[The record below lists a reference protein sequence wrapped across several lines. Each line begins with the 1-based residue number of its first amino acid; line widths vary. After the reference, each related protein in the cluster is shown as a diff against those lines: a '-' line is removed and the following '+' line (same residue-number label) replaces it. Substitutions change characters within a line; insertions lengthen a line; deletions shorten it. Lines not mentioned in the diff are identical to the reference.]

1 MFFLPNKSFLKTL
14 VILMGLSVCVTAQT
28 PTPTPFEDSGT
39 VKVDTEEIKLNVS
52 AFDRFGEFAPE
63 VKRDDIVIIEDGR
76 LHQPNSVR
84 RIPANVLI
92 VLDMGGEM
100 RHAKSLKQTRKTAIE
115 LVRTL
120 DSKDSVAIL
129 EYHDQ
134 AKILTEWTTNK
145 QKLIGDLSK
154 KLNFGKRAVFV
165 DAIKLATEF
174 LSKSENENR
183 HLVLITDGT
192 DSFDRNEKR
201 ELEMKKLMTTN
212 INVHVISYTHLERA
226 RVEPKTKRGNAKPH
240 KNVLPD
246 EVIAGLPEAL
256 RRVNKAPKFRAVNL
270 DKKFLRV
277 MRKRNQ
283 DLIDGEKFLLNLTE
297 NTSGM
302 FLLPDTKEEMLE
314 KTSLIARIIDSN
326 YVVNY
331 TPKRPLSESKNG
343 EIRTIEVTSRKT
355 GLQVLAK
362 RKLLVINNKP

>member
-1 MFFLPNKSFLKTL
+1 MSLLPIKPIFSSVAVL
-14 VILMGLSVCVTAQT
+14 IGLSVCALAQT
-28 PTPTPFEDSGT
+28 PTPTPFDNDDP

-52 AFDRFGEFAPE
+52 AFDRFGEFVPE
-63 VKRDDIVIIEDGR
+63 VKKDDIVIIEDGR

-100 RHAKSLKQTRKTAIE
+100 RHAKSLKQTSRAAIE
-115 LVRTL
+115 LVQAL
-120 DSKDSVAIL
+120 SNKDSVAIL
-129 EYHDQ
+129 EYHDR
-134 AKILTEWTTNK
+134 AKILTEWTSNK
-145 QKLIGDLSK
+145 QKLIQDLSK

-165 DAIKLATEF
+165 DAIKLATKF
-174 LSKSENENR
+174 LSKSKNENR

-192 DSFDRNEKR
+192 DSFDRNVEREK
-201 ELEMKKLMTTN
+201 EMKKLMTTN
-212 INVHVISYTHLERA
+212 INVHVISYTALERA
-226 RVEPKTKRGNAKPH
+226 IVEPKTRRGKAKPH
-240 KNVLPD
+240 KNTLPD
-246 EVIAGLPEAL
+246 EVVAGLPEGL
-256 RRVNKAPKFRAVNL
+256 RRVNRAPKFGAVNL

-283 DLIDGEKFLLNLTE
+283 DLIDSEKYLLNLTE

-302 FLLPDTKEEMLE
+302 FLLPETKEEMLE
-314 KTSLIARIIDSN
+314 KTSVIARIIDSN

-343 EIRTIEVTSRKT
+343 EIRTIEVISRKT

-362 RKLLVINNKP
+362 RKLLVQNEKN